1 MSGEEGAVCALCVP
15 SHFQH
20 RIVRF
25 TGIAW
30 LTARAGQ
37 RERDGERRLPSPGA
51 AQLSAR
57 RDAVLL
63 QCAWLGLRSSE
74 PAEPALLPEL
84 NLFYCLC

>member
-37 RERDGERRLPSPGA
+37 RERGGERRLPSPGA
-51 AQLSAR
+51 AQLERTEGRSAAATR
-57 RDAVLL
+57 V
-63 QCAWLGLRSSE
+63 AW
-74 PAEPALLPEL
+74 PALLRAG
-84 NLFYCLC
+84 